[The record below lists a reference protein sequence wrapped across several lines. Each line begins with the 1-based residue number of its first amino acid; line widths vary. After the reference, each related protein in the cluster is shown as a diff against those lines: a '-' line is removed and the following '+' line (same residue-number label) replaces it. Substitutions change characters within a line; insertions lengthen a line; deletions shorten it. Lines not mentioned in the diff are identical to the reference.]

1 MAPRHQHTFTLVPNP
16 MGMQGLM
23 SRPTNAPQS
32 KPPMT
37 SKQAQ
42 KLYREATRGPRLSK
56 AEQRRIEREEQERIR
71 RELDREKQLNRA
83 RVLRERKKAKEQ
95 QALNE
100 KKRKGLPLID
110 VTPSQDTI
118 ARFVRGSGTAKK
130 RDAEGGRV
138 IGPAVPEEAKT
149 DRDRSAFEDRSNE
162 KGPLEE
168 AAGSNEPKRRRLEQ
182 DEHFD
187 GDGPQMAPEAR
198 TVASPA
204 AATEQTEMR
213 NPLAEAQTPL
223 HSDSVICQ
231 AEGADVPRSAAGTIE
246 GEGKGGS
253 ASGHTELTTESGL
266 AQTGAQKTAETP
278 MMTTNPIL
286 DSQRRSTGSG
296 ALVNPLKAANP
307 SLDRKTPKGVP
318 TIPPILQET
327 SARDTTTH
335 EKAKVTTSLPL
346 PSRSTLPPL
355 PKETPLMSKGLEAP
369 NPLYRPAPLPQQRP
383 SPKAPT
389 AQHVSTRPV
398 LKEITNSSHRT
409 RPVSVVDGASKFSS
423 PYKPT
428 MGTPH
433 RQSPA
438 TTPAFKQPKP
448 KPAAGAMQRPQF
460 LPQQCR
466 NAATLDMQA
475 SSTSVAKAQSREAQ
489 NEFLSDPPTSTQLF
503 ILSHLD
509 EVLPSPTQEAREV
522 QGEPPPAVPKLAQPE
537 IKPPPI
543 AAFVADKPKQRLRQ
557 ATQAKVPMAPPPRP
571 VSIKPATEK
580 VVTGKPTTSTD
591 PTDLF
596 ELSFLSTQDLS
607 FSSQDLRELG
617 EPTSISISGNMGAEN
632 KKQAPAVRQRPQAN
646 QRHPPLS
653 SFSSRN
659 PVQRATPQHRL
670 TPPAS
675 PPKYCPNSAGKIK
688 PLRDRVNSIN
698 GCSDPTC
705 GSEQKQKHDNN
716 KHVPVPNLNETACQ
730 DRPPSVAQPRA
741 PSPEKPRFFGS
752 SGEGMVALA
761 LGRSLKTYRE
771 EEKRRRREHG
781 AQLDATNNDSV
792 GNEQAMSDQIGC
804 LQNKESHT
812 RTKSES
818 REHGNATIPQ
828 QRSPTTNTN
837 SAGTVVHRADAV
849 QAPRIMDTAS
859 QETDYG
865 DVELD
870 SLDIEDLFAT
880 AAE

>member
-95 QALNE
+95 QALDE
-100 KKRKGLPLID
+100 KKRKGLPLIN

-118 ARFVRGSGTAKK
+118 ARFVRGNGTAKK

-138 IGPAVPEEAKT
+138 VGPAVSEETKT
-149 DRDRSAFEDRSNE
+149 DGDRSVFEDRSNE
-162 KGPLEE
+162 KAPLEE
-168 AAGSNEPKRRRLEQ
+168 AAGSNEPKRRRLEH

-187 GDGPQMAPEAR
+187 GDGPQMAPEVR
-198 TVASPA
+198 TDASPA
-204 AATEQTEMR
+204 ATTEQTEMR
-213 NPLAEAQTPL
+213 NPIAETQTPL

-231 AEGADVPRSAAGTIE
+231 AEGAHVPRGAAGTVE
-246 GEGKGGS
+246 GEGKGRP

-266 AQTGAQKTAETP
+266 AQTGPQKTADTP
-278 MMTTNPIL
+278 MMATNPIL

-296 ALVNPLKAANP
+296 ALVDPLKAANP
-307 SLDRKTPKGVP
+307 SLDRKTPKGSP
-318 TIPPILQET
+318 IIPPILQET
-327 SARDTTTH
+327 SARGTTTH

-346 PSRSTLPPL
+346 PSRLTVPPL
-355 PKETPLMSKGLEAP
+355 PKKTPLMSKRLQAP
-369 NPLYRPAPLPQQRP
+369 NPLHRPAPLPQQRP
-383 SPKAPT
+383 PPKAPT
-389 AQHVSTRPV
+389 AQHGSTRPV

-460 LPQQCR
+460 LPQQLR
-466 NAATLDMQA
+466 NAATLDRQA

-543 AAFVADKPKQRLRQ
+543 ATFVADKPKQRLRQ
-557 ATQAKVPMAPPPRP
+557 VTHAKVPMAPPPRP
-571 VSIKPATEK
+571 LSIKRATEK

-591 PTDLF
+591 ASDLF

-607 FSSQDLRELG
+607 FSSQDLRELD
-617 EPTSISISGNMGAEN
+617 EPTSVSGNMGPEN
-632 KKQAPAVRQRPQAN
+632 KKHPPAFRQRPQAN
-646 QRHPPLS
+646 QRPPPLS
-653 SFSSRN
+653 SSSSRN
-659 PVQRATPQHRL
+659 PVQLRQATPQRRL
-670 TPPAS
+670 KPPAS
-675 PPKYCPNSAGKIK
+675 TTKHCPNAAGKLK

-716 KHVPVPNLNETACQ
+716 KHVP

-781 AQLDATNNDSV
+781 AQLDATNDDSV

-804 LQNKESHT
+804 LQNKESQT

-837 SAGTVVHRADAV
+837 STSTVLHRADAV
-849 QAPRIMDTAS
+849 QAPHIMDTAS

-880 AAE
+880 AE